1 VSGHQAQTGRQ
12 TLDRIRAGT
21 GAWVAIGDFLDDW
34 GRCDS
39 GERRQLIAECLA
51 ETGSVEEH
59 RWAAFIAAAIDQLA
73 WEAEPRIEPPAWV
86 RDTRYVLA
94 RPWFLLPGWRLRMHQ
109 LVDTPAAFKRRNIY
123 GGDRIISRL

>member
-1 VSGHQAQTGRQ
+1 VSGYQAQTGRQ

-21 GAWVAIGDFLDDW
+21 AEWVAIGDFLDDW
-34 GRCDS
+34 RRGDA
-39 GERRQLIAECLA
+39 GERGRMIAEPLA
-51 ETGSVEEH
+51 EAGSIEDH

-86 RDTRYVLA
+86 RDTRYVLPK
-94 RPWFLLPGWRLRMHQ
+94 PWFVLPGWRLRMHQ

-123 GGDRIISRL
+123 GGDRIISRV